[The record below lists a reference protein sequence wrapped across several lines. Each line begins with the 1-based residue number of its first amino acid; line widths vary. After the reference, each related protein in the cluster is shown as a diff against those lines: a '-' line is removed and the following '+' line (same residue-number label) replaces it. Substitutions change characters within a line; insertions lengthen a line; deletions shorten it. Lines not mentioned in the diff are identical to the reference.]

1 MADRPHRRGRLAAA
15 PRPSLDLT
23 DPTVARVVG
32 ERLRAAGVRYVT
44 GHPGGEVVD
53 LIEGFRQ
60 AGLEFVLTRHE
71 TTAAFMSEAMASAS
85 GIPGVC
91 VATLGPGA
99 TNLVTGVAQAYLD
112 RAPLIAF
119 TGQLPADR
127 FEITTHQKLN
137 LRALFAPITKWQARL
152 TASNAA
158 DVTDRAVRES
168 LRPRHGPVYIEVPS
182 DVPPQAPAGAH
193 DVPRSRP
200 VARGADDTSAAV
212 DRVATGRA
220 ASLLCD
226 SKRPVIL
233 AGMDANNDGVVGSLR
248 NLAQE
253 WGIPVMVSPKA
264 KGVFREDHPLFLG
277 TIEMLGTAKLYEYI
291 DDSDLVLM
299 IGFDPVEFDRDWIAK
314 AQIIHVGP
322 LPNDDRYYDSAV
334 ELIGPI
340 GEAIDVLRSVAG
352 TPATKRSPDEVR
364 AFRDSFRTFVTPKR
378 ARLTSQQVLA
388 ELRAVLPEDALV
400 TCDVGYNKA
409 VTGQCMPM
417 YQPKTFFMSNGL
429 SSMSYGL
436 AAALGLKLLHRDRQ
450 VACVLG
456 DGGFAMLMAEL
467 ETGVRQR
474 LGITVIVLADDAL
487 SQIKAGQER
496 KGYPVTG
503 TTFGALDYVA
513 LAKGFGITGYDVRTV
528 DELRNALGAR
538 SSEVPTLIAARV
550 DPSAYQLG

>member
-1 MADRPHRRGRLAAA
+1 LAASA
-15 PRPSLDLT
+15 RPGLDLT
-23 DPTVARVVG
+23 EPTVARVVG

-60 AGLEFVLTRHE
+60 AGLEFILTRHE
-71 TTAAFMSEAMASAS
+71 TTAGFMSEAMASAS

-127 FEITTHQKLN
+127 FEITTHQKLD

-158 DVTDRAVRES
+158 DVIDRALRDS
-168 LRPRHGPVYIEVPS
+168 LRPRRGPIYIEVPS
-182 DVPPQAPAGAH
+182 DVPRQLPAGAH
-193 DVPRSRP
+193 DAPPSRI
-200 VARGADDTSAAV
+200 VSRGADDMSAAA
-212 DRVATGRA
+212 DRVAGRRA
-220 ASLLCD
+220 AQLLCN
-226 SKRPVIL
+226 SKRPVL
-233 AGMDANNDGVVGSLR
+233 LVGMDANNDGTVGALR
-248 NLAQE
+248 NLADG
-253 WGIPVMVSPKA
+253 WGIPVIVSPKA

-299 IGFDPVEFDRDWIAK
+299 IGFDPVEFDRDWTAK
-314 AQIIHVGP
+314 AQVIHIGP

-334 ELIGPI
+334 DLIGPI

-352 TPATKRSPDEVR
+352 TPTVKRAPGEVNSFRESFR
-364 AFRDSFRTFVTPKR
+364 AFVAPKR
-378 ARLTSQQVLA
+378 DRLTSQQVLA
-388 ELRAVLPEDALV
+388 ELRSALPEDAFV

-429 SSMSYGL
+429 SSMGYGL
-436 AAALGLKLLHRDRQ
+436 AAALGLKLLFRDRQ

-467 ETGVRQR
+467 ETGVREK
-474 LGITVIVLADDAL
+474 LGITVVVLADDAL
-487 SQIKAGQER
+487 SQIKANQER

-503 TTFGALDYVA
+503 TTFGALDYAA
-513 LAKGFGITGYDVRTV
+513 LAKGFGIAGHDVRTV
-528 DELRNALGAR
+528 AELRDALRAR
-538 SSEVPTLIAARV
+538 SSDVPTLIAAHV